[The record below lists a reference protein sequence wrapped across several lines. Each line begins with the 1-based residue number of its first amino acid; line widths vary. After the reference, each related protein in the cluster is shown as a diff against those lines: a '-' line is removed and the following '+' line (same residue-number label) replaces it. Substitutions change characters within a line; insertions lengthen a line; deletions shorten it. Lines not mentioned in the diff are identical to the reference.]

1 MSNCLSEIIGIRS
14 ACTNEVSTRS
24 LFIEDIGITPNDCDS
39 YIDETYKNGSELIK
53 DKIQFAAKII
63 AGTIRNE
70 FSSKIITKSFIDSKQ
85 LGQYQDSLQL
95 KSGDVGLGGVST
107 TLKNTT
113 SYFDMFVHSI
123 SLQLNYAGNV
133 DVFVYDLITGELLDT
148 IVVDCQTN
156 KISTKVVNK
165 SYSSYKR
172 KLDLIF
178 VYDTTSKQS
187 NYTLIH
193 QGCGHCNGYV
203 YNDGY
208 VNAQPVYLDSSSAKI
223 RSSLKGNSHSFGM
236 SINYSV
242 HCSIDK
248 WLCEVSNFMGLPLLY
263 KTGELI
269 MDYAL
274 SSKRFNSDTNVD
286 AERNEKRRL
295 AWIEA
300 YNESLA
306 ATIRKIQIPKKDPCF
321 ICNTPVKNLIITP

>member
-1 MSNCLSEIIGIRS
+1 MSNCISEILGIRS
-14 ACTNEVSTRS
+14 ACTNQVSTS
-24 LFIEDIGITPNDCDS
+24 TLFIEDIGITPDDCDS
-39 YIDETYKNGSELIK
+39 YIDSTYKNGAELIK

-63 AGTIRNE
+63 SGTIRNE

-85 LGQYQDSLQL
+85 VGQYQDSLQL
-95 KSGDVGLGGVST
+95 MTGNVGLGGVST

-113 SYFDMFVHSI
+113 SYLDMFVHSV
-123 SLQLNYAGNV
+123 SLQLNYQGNV
-133 DVFVYDLITGELLDT
+133 DVFVYDLISGELLDT
-148 IVVDCQTN
+148 IKVNCQTN
-156 KISTKVVNK
+156 RISTTVVNK

-178 VYDTTSKQS
+178 VYDTTGKQS

-208 VNAQPVYLDSSSAKI
+208 VNAQPVYLDSNATKV
-223 RSSLKGNSHSFGM
+223 RSSLKGNSHSFGI

-274 SSKRFNSDTNVD
+274 SSKRFNSETNVD

-295 AWIEA
+295 AWIAA

-306 ATIRKIQIPKKDPCF
+306 ATIQKIQIPKKDPCF